1 MSSQNFMGGG
11 DFVVFGFV
19 LCGVRLLVC
28 AGGVGVLL
36 CVQLMVHVTPLKP
49 HTQTT
54 QVTFFFCSIHKH

>member
-36 CVQLMVHVTPLKP
+36 CVQLMVRHTP
-49 HTQTT
+49 
-54 QVTFFFCSIHKH
+54 